1 MADNPEKPSD
11 KGGFPDTFAGNFAP
25 DAQLVILGRICR
37 ALEEKAHKA
46 FEEVRVVQQL
56 IQKLKDDQ
64 FLDEQERRWAAEK
77 DAQRKPPP
85 PPPPPST
92 H

>member
-1 MADNPEKPSD
+1 MADNQEKPAD
-11 KGGFPDTFAGNFAP
+11 KGGFDDALAGNFAP

-37 ALEEKAHKA
+37 CLEEKANKA
-46 FEEVRVVQQL
+46 IEEVRVVKQL

-64 FLDEQERRWAAEK
+64 FNNDRTRRWAAEK
-77 DAQRKPPP
+77 DAQRN
-85 PPPPPST
+85 PPSPP